1 VSALI
6 LSPLA
11 KGLFHRAI
19 IQSGTI
25 LSVQSLTPYR
35 SELQRTIEESQ
46 LIAGLFGAADNA
58 EGLAKLRQV
67 DAGALNYLS
76 GYMTDQSG
84 VVPAFVMLPV
94 FDGYVLP
101 KDPAAALKAG
111 NYNHVDLLLGFNR
124 DEGTLFM
131 PSTTTSQFY
140 ESYAARTIGEKWRSF
155 MERFPVDEQNNA
167 TQRTRQLLAYTWF
180 SAGEKLFADTL
191 SPDNKVF
198 MYNYNFIAPNNPRS
212 VLGAYHTGELPY
224 TFNTIAI
231 KDLTGE
237 ENEKIAQE
245 MHIRWVNFIKSGDPN
260 IGAGTPSA
268 VYWPQYDTAKADV
281 IFFDNEVTTGP
292 LPDKDNLDFAAE
304 LLYGIDN

>member
-1 VSALI
+1 

-25 LSVQSLTPYR
+25 LSVESVSPYR
-35 SELQRTIEESQ
+35 GDFEQSIEASR
-46 LIAGLFGAADNA
+46 LLASLFGVTDSA
-58 EGLAKLRQV
+58 EGLEALRQV

-76 GYMTDQSG
+76 PFAADQTGSM
-84 VVPAFVMLPV
+84 PAFFMVPT

-101 KDPAAALKAG
+101 KDPAAALRAG
-111 NYNHVDLLLGFNR
+111 DYNKVDLLIGFNR
-124 DEGTLFM
+124 DEGTLFI

-140 ESYAARTIGEKWRSF
+140 ESFAARTIGGKWRSY
-155 MERFPVDEQNNA
+155 MEHFPVDEQNSA

-180 SAGEKLFADTL
+180 SAGEKVFADTL

-198 MYNYNFIAPNNPRS
+198 MYNYNFVAPNNPRS
-212 VLGAYHTGELPY
+212 VLGAYHSAEIAY

-245 MHIRWVNFIKSGDPN
+245 MHLRWVNFIKTGDPN
-260 IGAGTPSA
+260 TGVKLPTSTQ
-268 VYWPQYDTAKADV
+268 WPQYDTAQSQV
-281 IFFDNEVTTGP
+281 LLFDTEITAGT

-304 LLYGIDN
+304 LLYGVDN